1 MALPSEA
8 DIPRI
13 LDRIRPAASWGWKG
27 GAASDPAN
35 LEWRDQVQPEPTLT
49 ELEDEWTAIA
59 AELATAETVRQQL
72 KNEYTPLVGLSLG
85 SLTNAQSRTLLE
97 ILVYIMGGIDEETRV
112 LKPANQWQAAK
123 EILKA

>member
-1 MALPSEA
+1 M
-8 DIPRI
+8 DIPLI
-13 LDRIRPAASWGWKG
+13 LSRIRPAADWGWKG
-27 GAASDPAN
+27 GAVSDPAN
-35 LEWRDQVQPEPTLT
+35 LEWRDGVQDEPTLT
-49 ELEDEWTAIA
+49 ELEAEWTAIA

-72 KNEYTPLVGLSLG
+72 KNEYAPLVGLSLG

-97 ILVYIMGGIDEETRV
+97 ILCYIMGGIDEETRV